1 MSVKNIA
8 VDGCTLEF
16 QNGGGPNTAITIE
29 PNQTSTKV
37 KAEGK
42 AVYKTLKF
50 TISGYTAPATEK
62 PNWVSGSGSG
72 NGEITVTAGH
82 VTVEGN
88 KVILE
93 GDVSE
98 SITISG
104 QENSGSSTV
113 TSTFTEVVKVTDAG
127 QSKVKGA

>member
-1 MSVKNIA
+1 M
-8 VDGCTLEF
+8 
-16 QNGGGPNTAITIE
+16 
-29 PNQTSTKV
+29 
-37 KAEGK
+37 
-42 AVYKTLKF
+42 
-50 TISGYTAPATEK
+50 
-62 PNWVSGSGSG
+62 SGSGSG
-72 NGEITVTAGH
+72 NGEITVTAEH

-104 QENSGSSTV
+104 QEYSGSSTV
-113 TSTFTEVVKVTDAG
+113 ASTFTEVVKVTDAG